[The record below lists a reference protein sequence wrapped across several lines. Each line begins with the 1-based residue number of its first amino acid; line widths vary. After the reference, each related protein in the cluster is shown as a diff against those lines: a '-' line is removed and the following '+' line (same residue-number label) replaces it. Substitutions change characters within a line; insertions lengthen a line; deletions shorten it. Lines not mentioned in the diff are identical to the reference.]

1 MSPRHTLPAAR
12 KHPGPLEDPRA
23 VSEAASLASESPSPI
38 NVHHV
43 VTRSAPFRSQSQ
55 STSHS
60 CPQMNLC
67 LVPDLG
73 RVQNAGNTGKEDE
86 TAPFVLP
93 PQTQTIAS
101 GCVKAEEK
109 THAPEAS
116 PALSRTGSVQQTG
129 GYSWAPSSVSSG
141 EVVEFSESDTKR
153 CSAAD
158 IDNDGDAYLAYAPVK
173 VCRHGSDAEGVAQTL
188 SGQPGDV
195 AQQLEDAV
203 GHSVAVS
210 NGIDKRPTW
219 EKLAVNREK
228 DSSALFAERLL
239 PANHPPP
246 LLQEAATTA
255 SPPADTDRGMA
266 TNGNCGFVIKAPQG
280 AMTKMDSVISMASSS
295 DEDERATPD
304 IDLVALAERV
314 GASPA
319 QAKAKLASALQ
330 NSHKQK
336 HGSAAVGVAFATEPE
351 ISTFNKPSYP
361 TSSTDAPA
369 PGEWRRRSSA
379 LAFEARRV
387 LSEPENSL
395 SPPRDPTRKPSPPRN
410 PGKIRSLSL
419 SVSTDV
425 QRQLLKQQQEDEE
438 EEASEESKKALKRQQ
453 WRRRTT
459 VSHLTIPNA
468 EGGLQENEGAARLT
482 QPQHSIKEG
491 DAADAIGIRSST
503 TRETNPGGWKRRG
516 SALAEKAVFQQETLP
531 TFDSSPPPATPGRTR
546 TLSLFIPSDV
556 KRTSE
561 EQQLRDEKQEEVFT
575 QLQAQQKEIQ
585 RQLEQQ
591 AEQYRQQ
598 MQQQQD
604 LLEAIL
610 RQQRQLEEKEKYIE
624 EQRQELERRQ
634 REGEVDANTSPQSKG
649 IVSPAATRHTLT
661 GAQRQQLHEH
671 LKQLE
676 YLHQSRPRTS
686 KSVPSL
692 EKDGKEEGGSP
703 EHRTPGKVGSEE
715 SKSGRGRISVAGKTT
730 NQFSILDRVHRYL
743 MEPNVLLLDVR
754 SSQEFAAEKV
764 AGSINVPSDQFLSC
778 LHLLPRNKETPL
790 LVYCSDGSRAK
801 QAASAL
807 RKLGHVN
814 VCDAVS
820 IKIVKHSLDGTVL
833 RQASSSAIGKA
844 LRRQLLAMSFQRSRL
859 GACRVSVRHP
869 VDGNIRQEGPCS
881 PMN

>member
-1 MSPRHTLPAAR
+1 MSPRHTLPAER

-23 VSEAASLASESPSPI
+23 VTEAAPVASESPSPI
-38 NVHHV
+38 NVHQV
-43 VTRSAPFRSQSQ
+43 VTRSAPFRSQSP
-55 STSHS
+55 SSSHS
-60 CPQMNLC
+60 CPQMNLF

-73 RVQNAGNTGKEDE
+73 RVENAGSTRKEEE
-86 TAPFVLP
+86 TSPFVLP
-93 PQTQTIAS
+93 PQTQAIAS
-101 GCVKAEEK
+101 GSGKVEK
-109 THAPEAS
+109 EPHAPEAS
-116 PALSRTGSVQQTG
+116 PALSRTGSVQQTS

-141 EVVEFSESDTKR
+141 EVVEFSRSETKR

-158 IDNDGDAYLAYAPVK
+158 VDNDGDVYLAYVPVK
-173 VCRHGSDAEGVAQTL
+173 VCRHGSDAEGVAHTL
-188 SGQPGDV
+188 SGQQPGDV
-195 AQQLEDAV
+195 AQQLEDDV
-203 GHSVAVS
+203 SHSVTVID
-210 NGIDKRPTW
+210 GIDKRPTR
-219 EKLAVNREK
+219 EKLALNREK
-228 DSSALFAERLL
+228 DSSGLFADRLL

-266 TNGNCGFVIKAPQG
+266 MNGSCGFVIKAPQG
-280 AMTKMDSVISMASSS
+280 AMTKMDSVISMATSS
-295 DEDERATPD
+295 DEDDRATPD
-304 IDLVALAERV
+304 IDLVALAER
-314 GASPA
+314 
-319 QAKAKLASALQ
+319 
-330 NSHKQK
+330 
-336 HGSAAVGVAFATEPE
+336 
-351 ISTFNKPSYP
+351 
-361 TSSTDAPA
+361 
-369 PGEWRRRSSA
+369 
-379 LAFEARRV
+379 
-387 LSEPENSL
+387 
-395 SPPRDPTRKPSPPRN
+395 
-410 PGKIRSLSL
+410 
-419 SVSTDV
+419 DV

-438 EEASEESKKALKRQQ
+438 EEASEESKKAMKRQQ

-503 TRETNPGGWKRRG
+503 TREANPGGWKRRG
-516 SALAEKAVFQQETLP
+516 SALAEKAVFQQGTLP

-561 EQQLRDEKQEEVFT
+561 EQHLRDEKQEEVFT

-610 RQQRQLEEKEKYIE
+610 RQQRQLGEKEKHIE

-634 REGEVDANTSPQSKG
+634 REEEVDDNTSPQSKS

-676 YLHQSRPRTS
+676 YLHQNRPRAS

-703 EHRTPGKVGSEE
+703 EHRTPEKVGSEE
-715 SKSGRGRISVAGKTT
+715 TKSGRGRSSVAGKTT

-754 SSQEFAAEKV
+754 SPQEFAAERV

-820 IKIVKHSLDGTVL
+820 VKIVKHSLDGAVVRKALMNARQCAASADAMANETKGTSSVCDVLRPRAKKSVPHPEDSDTIPSGDPSASLVTVGEDTSNWPDFADASARSSFVHPDIDESLVEMLLLRVQQAKL

-844 LRRQLLAMSFQRSRL
+844 LRRQLLA
-859 GACRVSVRHP
+859 VSSAVGLALAECLSDPHWMETF
-869 VDGNIRQEGPCS
+869 VKKVLAHL
-881 PMN
+881 

>member
-1 MSPRHTLPAAR
+1 MSPRHTLPAER

-23 VSEAASLASESPSPI
+23 VTEAAPVASESPSPI
-38 NVHHV
+38 NVHQV
-43 VTRSAPFRSQSQ
+43 VTRSAPFRSQSP
-55 STSHS
+55 SSSHS
-60 CPQMNLC
+60 CPQMNLF

-73 RVQNAGNTGKEDE
+73 RVENAGSTRKEEE
-86 TAPFVLP
+86 TSPFVLP
-93 PQTQTIAS
+93 PQTQAIAS
-101 GCVKAEEK
+101 GSGKVEK
-109 THAPEAS
+109 EPHAPEAS
-116 PALSRTGSVQQTG
+116 PALSRTGSVQQTS

-141 EVVEFSESDTKR
+141 EVVEFSRSETKR

-158 IDNDGDAYLAYAPVK
+158 VDNDGDVYLAYVPVK
-173 VCRHGSDAEGVAQTL
+173 VCRHGSDAEGVAHTL
-188 SGQPGDV
+188 SGQQPGDV
-195 AQQLEDAV
+195 AQQLEDDV
-203 GHSVAVS
+203 SHSVTVID
-210 NGIDKRPTW
+210 GIDKRPTR
-219 EKLAVNREK
+219 EKLALNREK
-228 DSSALFAERLL
+228 DSSGLFADRLL

-266 TNGNCGFVIKAPQG
+266 MNGSCGFVIKAPQG
-280 AMTKMDSVISMASSS
+280 AMTKMDSVISMATSS
-295 DEDERATPD
+295 DEDDRATPD

-330 NSHKQK
+330 NSHKPK
-336 HGSAAVGVAFATEPE
+336 HGSAGVGVAFAAEPE

-361 TSSTDAPA
+361 TSSTDAPV

-395 SPPRDPTRKPSPPRN
+395 SPPRDPTRKPSPPRT

-419 SVSTDV
+419 SVSKDV

-438 EEASEESKKALKRQQ
+438 EEASEESKKAMKRQQ

-503 TRETNPGGWKRRG
+503 TREANPGGWKRRG
-516 SALAEKAVFQQETLP
+516 SALAEKAVFQQGTLP

-561 EQQLRDEKQEEVFT
+561 EQHLRDEKQEEVFT

-610 RQQRQLEEKEKYIE
+610 RQQRQLGEKEKHIE

-634 REGEVDANTSPQSKG
+634 REEEVDDNTSPQSKS

-676 YLHQSRPRTS
+676 YLHQNRPRAS

-703 EHRTPGKVGSEE
+703 EHRTPEKVGSEE
-715 SKSGRGRISVAGKTT
+715 TKSGRGRSSVAGKTT

-754 SSQEFAAEKV
+754 SPQEFAAERV

-820 IKIVKHSLDGTVL
+820 VKIVKHSLDGAVL

-844 LRRQLLAMSFQRSRL
+844 LRRQLLA
-859 GACRVSVRHP
+859 VSSAVGLALAECLSDPHWMETF
-869 VDGNIRQEGPCS
+869 VKKVLAHL
-881 PMN
+881 